1 MDITMEHKQC
11 LVAGDGYLPVKM
23 AQTAKE
29 NGFEVIAI
37 SLSSDNHKELQK
49 YCSKVYSYSPGQVN
63 SIKKTLIDEKIKQ
76 LTFLGKVSKT
86 MLLKRPKL
94 EPRAIELLRETPKLN
109 DDAIMLKIIQEME
122 SIGITILDQTIFIK
136 SLMVQKG
143 VMTKLKPTDEQLIDI
158 EYGYKTAKQMGQLDI
173 GQSVIMKDKMILA
186 VEAIEGTDKC
196 IKRGGKLARKKGA
209 VVVKVAKPKQD
220 KRFDIPA
227 VGLRTLRTM
236 KKYGANV
243 LALESG
249 ETIMVEANKMIDYAN
264 KHKIVIMAF

>member
-1 MDITMEHKQC
+1 MEHKQC

-29 NGFEVIAI
+29 NGFEVVAI